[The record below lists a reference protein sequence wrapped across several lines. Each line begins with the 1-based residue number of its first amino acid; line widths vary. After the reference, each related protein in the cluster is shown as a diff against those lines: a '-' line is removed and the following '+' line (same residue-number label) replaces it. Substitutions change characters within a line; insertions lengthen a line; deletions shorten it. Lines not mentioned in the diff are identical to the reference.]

1 MKGLDKLKSRLKK
14 TLIRNARNSP
24 IEENRSLGQPR
35 IMKKGAVVASV
46 HRTQFI
52 IGLDFG
58 TSYTKVAVSGLE
70 NIYIVELLTDQH
82 LIPTRFFVD
91 KNGVCNLNSD
101 RYKEVAVDKVKL
113 IEGKA
118 RTADLVVM
126 VAYCALILKSTRH
139 WAMINES
146 QRLAN
151 YDIDWLLNVGLP
163 TESSQDRKL
172 TDNYRTIMH
181 AAWKFSTLK
190 HNFKLQDIED
200 YLAFDEDPE
209 HMSSDE
215 FMGLDGD
222 CLSLFPEFIGQIQSY
237 IRSPQRQKFAHL
249 LIDVGGGTVDVAVF
263 RVIES
268 DGEYRYPLYGKR
280 VRTLGAVVLEKK
292 RNILG
297 RAAADKWMMSEFKAQ
312 IAEVI
317 TCIPPGRYEEDI
329 QCIFIGGGSDLP
341 LYKKALK
348 EYQES
353 QQKYYPLRVTGLRQP
368 NELCNSNLNKNDF
381 HRFSVAYGLTVEPD
395 DLGYLER
402 GIATKI
408 KPYQKTLNAYLLDAS
423 K

>member
-1 MKGLDKLKSRLKK
+1 MKGLVKLKSRLKK
-14 TLIRNARNSP
+14 TLIGNARNSP

-58 TSYTKVAVSGLE
+58 TSYTKVAVSGFE

-172 TDNYRTIMH
+172 SDNYRTIMH
-181 AAWKFSTLK
+181 AAW
-190 HNFKLQDIED
+190 
-200 YLAFDEDPE
+200 
-209 HMSSDE
+209 
-215 FMGLDGD
+215 
-222 CLSLFPEFIGQIQSY
+222 
-237 IRSPQRQKFAHL
+237 
-249 LIDVGGGTVDVAVF
+249 
-263 RVIES
+263 
-268 DGEYRYPLYGKR
+268 
-280 VRTLGAVVLEKK
+280 
-292 RNILG
+292 
-297 RAAADKWMMSEFKAQ
+297 
-312 IAEVI
+312 
-317 TCIPPGRYEEDI
+317 
-329 QCIFIGGGSDLP
+329 
-341 LYKKALK
+341 
-348 EYQES
+348 
-353 QQKYYPLRVTGLRQP
+353 
-368 NELCNSNLNKNDF
+368 
-381 HRFSVAYGLTVEPD
+381 
-395 DLGYLER
+395 
-402 GIATKI
+402 
-408 KPYQKTLNAYLLDAS
+408 
-423 K
+423 